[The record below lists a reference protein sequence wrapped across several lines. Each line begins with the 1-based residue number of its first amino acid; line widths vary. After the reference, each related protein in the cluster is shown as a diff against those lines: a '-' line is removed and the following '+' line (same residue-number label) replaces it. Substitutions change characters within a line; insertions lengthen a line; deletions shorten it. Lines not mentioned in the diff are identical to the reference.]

1 MEMEDA
7 FHVLIF
13 APPKSHVKLDILV
26 MEMEIVFLFQHLFKI
41 FHQVHQVLAHV
52 KEILMNCNLRLMH
65 YKLH

>member
-1 MEMEDA
+1 
-7 FHVLIF
+7 
-13 APPKSHVKLDILV
+13 

-52 KEILMNCNLRLMH
+52 KEILMNCNLRSMH